1 MLLMKSDDRL
11 LLPRC
16 QPEIPGNPTVVLIDS
31 PIALSPVVELAG
43 PHSQP
48 ADESSDA
55 DFGPLR
61 PASDEIYDQIPHVM
75 RHPNLRQS
83 SPRLFFKAMCSAIS
97 SANTSSLVWIFFSR
111 TQFVV
116 VRRDSSGGPCPGM
129 QQRRS
134 RRTLFANGR
143 IPLAATPVPHIDP
156 KPALYPT
163 GAVSGLRP
171 SRPSCSAFALFACVL
186 SVILTEE
193 RSLQFQLRRDSCCR
207 RSLLGCQSYGH

>member
-111 TQFVV
+111 NSI
-116 VRRDSSGGPCPGM
+116 RC
-129 QQRRS
+129 
-134 RRTLFANGR
+134 
-143 IPLAATPVPHIDP
+143 
-156 KPALYPT
+156 
-163 GAVSGLRP
+163 
-171 SRPSCSAFALFACVL
+171 CSAWW
-186 SVILTEE
+186 SGP
-193 RSLQFQLRRDSCCR
+193 
-207 RSLLGCQSYGH
+207 LLPEKAAAPFSKNPFCQR